1 MGNDSVC
8 GGYFFRL
15 LAFDLRN
22 DFLDPHQH
30 NVVTLLPLKRNDNNS
45 KLGFIIERPISFF
58 SHSIASANSP
68 QRFFALLKNVFG
80 SLVFLA
86 TYRFI
91 VSTIKSLFLCGCWG
105 RCELMMQT
113 PLFRRH
119 KRKYSYLAR
128 CNPSQGFFLPPSTDD
143 SHTRQHITANKEH
156 RVNLNFS
163 SPST

>member
-45 KLGFIIERPISFF
+45 KLGF

-68 QRFFALLKNVFG
+68 HQFFALLKNVFG
-80 SLVFLA
+80 SL
-86 TYRFI
+86 
-91 VSTIKSLFLCGCWG
+91 S
-105 RCELMMQT
+105 
-113 PLFRRH
+113 
-119 KRKYSYLAR
+119 
-128 CNPSQGFFLPPSTDD
+128 FF
-143 SHTRQHITANKEH
+143 
-156 RVNLNFS
+156 
-163 SPST
+163 